1 MLRSAPFVVAG
12 QYFPL
17 RGVPFSL
24 ALSPWPARCWL
35 APARQGPGASPLEH
49 PPGVV
54 ALVGVCAR
62 ARAWGGGVSETDQ
75 DEAARDVDDHD
86 DDVCAM

>member
-17 RGVPFSL
+17 RGVSLSL
-24 ALSPWPARCWL
+24 ARSPWPARRWL
-35 APARQGPGASPLEH
+35 APAGQGPGTSPLDH
-49 PPGVV
+49 PPGG
-54 ALVGVCAR
+54 VGVGGCTR
-62 ARAWGGGVSETDQ
+62 ARAGEGVSETDQ
-75 DEAARDVDDHD
+75 DEAARDVDDHV